1 MGKHIPPKTFLI
13 DCDGTAF
20 FNDYPERGS
29 DVPNAVEVLRKMQAA
44 GHTLIA
50 FTMRHDHLLDDA
62 ESWFRE
68 REIEIKWSNCNPTF
82 ETGSRKIY
90 GEIIDD
96 HAIGTPL
103 IHDPELHHKP
113 FVDWLK
119 IEEILVKRGYL

>member
-1 MGKHIPPKTFLI
+1 MGKQIPHKTFLI
-13 DCDGTAF
+13 DCDGTVF
-20 FNDYPERGS
+20 FNDYPERGG
-29 DVPNAVEVLRKMQAA
+29 DVPHAVDVLKKLQAA

-96 HAIGTPL
+96 HAIGIPL
-103 IHDPELHHKP
+103 IHDQELHHKP
-113 FVDWLK
+113 FADWLK
-119 IEEILVKRGYL
+119 IEEILIQRGYL